1 VPEAEGYA
9 PPMTAQT
16 PNAEDPSPET
26 PSGNR
31 RQWGPVFNDL
41 ARLVLLAVVVLVV
54 LTFEDYGITNDE
66 EVQNVYGVKL
76 LAFYTSFFQDGS
88 AFNYLDLFRYGGFFD
103 LLAAL
108 INLVSPFGEYETRHL
123 LGGLI
128 GVVGLA
134 GAWRL
139 GRHLGGQR
147 VGFLALLLLL
157 LTPAYYGHSFNNP
170 KDAPFATA
178 MVWTLFYLCRVIST
192 LPAPPP
198 RLVLKL
204 GVTLGIALGI
214 RVAAVLVGPYLF
226 VGTALFFF
234 GRWRESHDL
243 ALVRSQL
250 WVMIRCLLPAAA
262 VAYLLMGIFWPW
274 AVMSP
279 FNPFEALHDFS
290 KLPINIDTL
299 IAGIWVKATQVPRDY
314 LPDYLLV
321 NLPEVV
327 LFGLLAAGGFGVAW
341 VVRRLRTGLHFPIN
355 ASVAEIRRVQVL
367 IVAIAAFF
375 PIVFF
380 IFYKPTAYNGI
391 RHFLF
396 VVPPL
401 AILAAMGID
410 HLWTVLS
417 RSDERLGRLF
427 AGALMAVL
435 VAQTWV
441 MGQLHPDEYVYYN
454 MLTGGVK
461 GAEGAYELDYWG
473 NSLVE
478 ATKDLAEYIAMENGD
493 KPITRVYKVAVCGHR
508 LSAAYFFPEYM
519 EFTKKLD
526 EADFLVAFTQANCHR
541 HFEGRQII
549 SVERFGVALSVVKDR
564 RYLKNRSK

>member
-1 VPEAEGYA
+1 
-9 PPMTAQT
+9 MTA
-16 PNAEDPSPET
+16 DPAVPRKRPGRT
-26 PSGNR
+26 QAGNGR
-31 RQWGPVFNDL
+31 LWGPVFYDL
-41 ARLVLLAVVVLVV
+41 ARLVLLGVAVVVV
-54 LTFEDYGITNDE
+54 LTFGDYGITNDE

-170 KDAPFATA
+170 KDAPFAAA
-178 MVWTLFYLCRVIST
+178 MVWTLFYLCRVVST
-192 LPAPPP
+192 LPSPPM
-198 RLVLKL
+198 RLVVKL
-204 GVTLGIALGI
+204 GITLGIALGI
-214 RVAAVLVGPYLF
+214 RVAAVLVGPYLA
-226 VGTALFFF
+226 VGATLFLL
-234 GRWRESHDL
+234 GVWRETGDFSPIRGYL
-243 ALVRSQL
+243 WTTIRS
-250 WVMIRCLLPAAA
+250 LLPAAA
-262 VAYLLMGIFWPW
+262 IAYLLMGVFWPW
-274 AVMSP
+274 GVMSP
-279 FNPFEALHDFS
+279 FNPFEALRDFS

-299 IAGIWVKATQVPRDY
+299 VAGIWVKATQLPRDY

-327 LFGLLAAGGFGVAW
+327 LFGLVAAGGFGAVWAAG
-341 VVRRLRTGLHFPIN
+341 RLRKGWRFPSD
-355 ASVAEIRRVQVL
+355 AGPAEMRRVQIL
-367 IVAIAAFF
+367 MVAVAALF

-380 IFYKPTAYNGI
+380 VFYKPTAYNGI

-401 AILAAMGID
+401 AVLAAMGID
-410 HLWTVLS
+410 RLWQVLE
-417 RSDERLGRLF
+417 RADARLGRLF
-427 AGALMAVL
+427 AAVLTAVL
-435 VAQTWV
+435 VTQTWV
-441 MGQLHPDEYVYYN
+441 MAQLHPDEYVYYN
-454 MLTGGVK
+454 VLTGGVK

-473 NSLVE
+473 NSLLE

-519 EFTKKLD
+519 EFTKKLE
-526 EADFLVAFTQANCHR
+526 EADFLVAFTQANCNR
-541 HFEGRQII
+541 HFEGHQII

-564 RYLKNRSK
+564 RYLKDRSK

>member
-1 VPEAEGYA
+1 MSETSRPQEEAVARVTG
-9 PPMTAQT
+9 
-16 PNAEDPSPET
+16 
-26 PSGNR
+26 R
-31 RQWGPVFNDL
+31 RWGLVFHDL
-41 ARLVLLAVVVLVV
+41 ARLVLLGVAILVI
-54 LTFEDYGITNDE
+54 LTYGDYGITNDE

-103 LLAAL
+103 LIAAVL
-108 INLVSPFGEYETRHL
+108 NLFSPLGEYETRHL
-123 LGGLI
+123 LGGLV
-128 GVVGLA
+128 GVVGMA

-139 GRHLGGQR
+139 GRHLGGPR

-170 KDAPFATA
+170 KDAPFAAA
-178 MVWTLFYLCRVIST
+178 MVWTLYYLCRVVSAF
-192 LPAPPP
+192 PSPPL
-198 RLVLKL
+198 RLVAKL
-204 GVTLGIALGI
+204 GVALGVALSI
-214 RVAAVLVGPYLF
+214 RVAAVLVGPYLA
-226 VGTALFFF
+226 VGAGLYLL
-234 GRWRESHDL
+234 GLWRETHDFSRIRISL
-243 ALVRSQL
+243 WWLVR
-250 WVMIRCLLPAAA
+250 RLLPAA
-262 VAYLLMGIFWPW
+262 VIAYLLMGVFWPW
-274 AVMSP
+274 GVMSP
-279 FNPFEALHDFS
+279 FNPFEALRDFS

-299 IAGIWVKATQVPRDY
+299 VAGIWVKATQVPRDY

-327 LFGLLAAGGFGVAW
+327 LFGLLAAGGSGIAW
-341 VVRRLRTGLHFPIN
+341 LFSRLPKGRWFPVDT
-355 ASVAEIRRVQVL
+355 SVAEMRRAQILMVT
-367 IVAIAAFF
+367 IAAFF

-380 IFYKPTAYNGI
+380 IFFKPTAYNGI

-401 AILAAMGID
+401 AVLSAMGID
-410 HLWTVLS
+410 RVWDLLARTS
-417 RSDERLGRLF
+417 ERLGRFF
-427 AGALMAVL
+427 AVVLTGVL
-435 VAQTWV
+435 VTQTWV
-441 MGQLHPDEYVYYN
+441 MAQLHPDEYVYYN

-526 EADFLVAFTQANCHR
+526 DADFLVAFTQANCHR

-564 RYLKNRSK
+564 RYLKNRNK

>member
-1 VPEAEGYA
+1 M
-9 PPMTAQT
+9 MTDSSL
-16 PNAEDPSPET
+16 PGDSSPRPET
-26 PSGNR
+26 ASN
-31 RQWGPVFNDL
+31 RQWGLVFNDL
-41 ARLVLLAVVVLVV
+41 SRLLLLGVALLVM

-66 EVQNVYGVKL
+66 EVQNVYGIKL
-76 LAFYTSFFQDGS
+76 LAFYASFFKDMS

-108 INLVSPFGEYETRHL
+108 LNQISPFGEYETRHL

-147 VGFLALLLLL
+147 VGFLALVFLL

-170 KDAPFATA
+170 KDGPFAAA
-178 MVWTLFYLCRVIST
+178 MVWTLYYLCRVIAT
-192 LPAPPP
+192 LPSPPL
-198 RLVLKL
+198 RLVIKL
-204 GVTLGIALGI
+204 GLTLGVALGI
-214 RVAAVLVGPYLF
+214 RVAAVLVGPYLAAG
-226 VGTALFFF
+226 VVLYLFAS
-234 GRWRESHDL
+234 WRENRDAGA
-243 ALVRSQL
+243 ALRRFGV
-250 WVMIRCLLPAAA
+250 LLRRIWPAAVA
-262 VAYLLMGIFWPW
+262 AYLLMGVFWPW
-274 AVMSP
+274 GVMSP
-279 FNPFEALHDFS
+279 LNPFEALRDFS

-299 IAGIWVKATQVPRDY
+299 VAGIWVKATQVPRDY

-321 NLPEVV
+321 NMPEFV
-327 LFGLLAAGGFGVAW
+327 LFGLVSSGAAAVIWAIG
-341 VVRRLRTGLHFPIN
+341 RIRHRDMFPG
-355 ASVAEIRRVQVL
+355 ATTVAEMRRIQILVL
-367 IVAIAAFF
+367 SLAAFF

-401 AILAAMGID
+401 AVISALGMDRVWSGITRFND
-410 HLWTVLS
+410 
-417 RSDERLGRLF
+417 RLGRLF
-427 AGALMAVL
+427 ATALTLLL
-435 VAQTWV
+435 VTQGWV
-441 MGQLHPDEYVYYN
+441 MAQLHPDEYVYYN
-454 MLTGGVK
+454 VLTGGVK
-461 GAEGAYELDYWG
+461 GAQGAYELDYWG

-519 EFTKKLD
+519 EFTKNLED
-526 EADFLVAFTQANCHR
+526 ADFLVAFTQANCHR

-564 RYLKNRSK
+564 RYLKNKTK

>member
-1 VPEAEGYA
+1 MSNESSSRGAFR
-9 PPMTAQT
+9 PPAV
-16 PNAEDPSPET
+16 
-26 PSGNR
+26 GN
-31 RQWGPVFNDL
+31 RQWGVVFHDL
-41 ARLVLLAVVVLVV
+41 ARLVLLGVAIMVV

-66 EVQNVYGVKL
+66 EVQNVYGIKL
-76 LAFYTSFFQDGS
+76 LAFYTSFFQDMS

-103 LLAAL
+103 LIAAV

-139 GRHLGGQR
+139 GRHLGGER

-178 MVWTLFYLCRVIST
+178 MVWTLFYLCRVVAA
-192 LPAPPP
+192 LPSPPVK
-198 RLVLKL
+198 LVVKL
-204 GVTLGIALGI
+204 GLTLGIALGL
-214 RVAAVLVGPYLF
+214 RVAAVLVGPYLAIGVF
-226 VGTALFFF
+226 LFFW
-234 GRWRESHDL
+234 GLWRETHEFSL
-243 ALVRSQL
+243 VLRRFGGLVR
-250 WVMIRCLLPAAA
+250 RLLPAGL
-262 VAYLLMGIFWPW
+262 VAYLVMGVFWPW
-274 AVMSP
+274 GVMSP
-279 FNPFEALHDFS
+279 FNPFEALRDFS

-299 IAGIWVKATQVPRDY
+299 VAGIWVKATQVPRDY
-314 LPDYLLV
+314 LPDYLVV
-321 NLPEVV
+321 NLPEIV
-327 LFGLLAAGGFGVAW
+327 LFGVLCAGLTALIWGIG
-341 VVRRLRTGLHFPIN
+341 RIQRGPRFPSGTNIG
-355 ASVAEIRRVQVL
+355 EMRRVQMIILAV
-367 IVAIAAFF
+367 AAFF

-401 AILAAMGID
+401 AVIAAIGID
-410 HLWTVLS
+410 RLWTVLT
-417 RSDERLGRLF
+417 RTNERFGRLF
-427 AGALMAVL
+427 AALLTVVF

-441 MGQLHPDEYVYYN
+441 MAQLHPDEYVYYN
-454 MLTGGVK
+454 QLTGGVK
-461 GAEGAYELDYWG
+461 GAQGAYELDYWG

-519 EFTKKLD
+519 EFTKKLED
-526 EADFLVAFTQANCHR
+526 ADFLVAFTQANCHR

-564 RYLKNRSK
+564 RYLKNKNN

>member
-1 VPEAEGYA
+1 
-9 PPMTAQT
+9 MTA
-16 PNAEDPSPET
+16 ET
-26 PSGNR
+26 PIPSESSNKMPAGR
-31 RQWGPVFNDL
+31 WGIVFDDL
-41 ARLVLLAVVVLVV
+41 ARLVLLGAVVLVV
-54 LTFEDYGITNDE
+54 LTFGDYGITNDE

-76 LAFYTSFFQDGS
+76 LAFYTSFFQDES

-103 LLAAL
+103 LLAAV

-123 LGGLI
+123 LGGLFGVI
-128 GVVGLA
+128 GVA

-139 GRHLGGQR
+139 GRFLGGRR

-178 MVWTLFYLCRVIST
+178 MVWTLFYLCRVVST
-192 LPAPPP
+192 FPAPPL

-204 GVTLGIALGI
+204 GMTLGIALSI
-214 RVAAVLVGPYLF
+214 RVAAVLVGPYLA
-226 VGTALFFF
+226 VGAALFLL
-234 GRWRESHDL
+234 GVWRQTHDFSL
-243 ALVRSQL
+243 IRAHLWTMVR
-250 WVMIRCLLPAAA
+250 RLLPAVA
-262 VAYLLMGIFWPW
+262 VAYLLMGVFWPW
-274 AVMSP
+274 GVMSP
-279 FNPFEALHDFS
+279 FNPFEALRDFS
-290 KLPINIDTL
+290 KLPINLDTL
-299 IAGIWVKATQVPRDY
+299 VAGIWVKATQVPRDY

-321 NLPEVV
+321 NLPELV
-327 LFGLLAAGGFGVAW
+327 LFGLLAAGCFGVVWA
-341 VVRRLRTGLHFPIN
+341 VGRLPKGRHFPSD
-355 ASVAEIRRVQVL
+355 AGVAEMRRVQVL
-367 IVAIAAFF
+367 MVAVAAFF

-380 IFYKPTAYNGI
+380 IFFKPTAYNGI

-401 AILAAMGID
+401 AVLAAMGLNR
-410 HLWTVLS
+410 LWEIMT
-417 RSDERLGRLF
+417 RTNERLGRFF
-427 AGALMAVL
+427 AVALTAVV

-441 MGQLHPDEYVYYN
+441 MAQLHPDEYVYYN
-454 MLTGGVK
+454 LLTGGVK

-493 KPITRVYKVAVCGHR
+493 KPITRIYKVAVCGHR

-519 EFTKKLD
+519 EFTKKLE